1 MIDIVFKLIMAAM
14 MAFLSIYWIETEQ
27 WGWAAVFVFWV
38 IVLVCQ
44 AVRDFRRDR
53 EIERLRLLVAQ
64 EREER
69 RA

>member
-1 MIDIVFKLIMAAM
+1 MIDVVFKLIMAAM
-14 MAFLSIYWIETEQ
+14 MAFLSIYWIETKQ
-27 WGWAAVFVFWV
+27 WAWAAVFVFWV

-44 AVRDFRRDR
+44 AVRDYRLDR
-53 EIERLRLLVAQ
+53 EIARLRLLVAQ